1 MTKTKQNNGYSI
13 ASLVTGILSIMF
25 GLTIFLAPIGFVLSA
40 LAIIFAGVQHK
51 RNGWNGFATA
61 GLVTGIIG
69 GVFGLC
75 FGLPMMFFWVVALT
89 I

>member
-1 MTKTKQNNGYSI
+1 MNKQTKGYGI
-13 ASLVTGILSIMF
+13 ASMTLGILSILL
-25 GLTIFLAPIGFVLSA
+25 GTTIILAPIGFVLSA

-51 RNGWNGFATA
+51 KNGWNGFATA

-75 FGLPMMFFWVVALT
+75 FGLPMMFFWFIALT